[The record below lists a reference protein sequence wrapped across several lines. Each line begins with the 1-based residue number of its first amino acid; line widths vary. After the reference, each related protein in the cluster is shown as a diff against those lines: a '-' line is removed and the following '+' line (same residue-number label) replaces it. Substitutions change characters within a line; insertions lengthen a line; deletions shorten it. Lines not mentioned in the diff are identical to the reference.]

1 MGTGLAARPI
11 AATDVFCVANFDY
24 DVPKGCLKP
33 RRILGEVVRGVRDY
47 GNRMGIP
54 TLNGSVWFDD
64 RYAGNP
70 LVFCGCIGIM
80 PRDLISGD
88 AQVGDRIIAIGGRTG
103 RDGIHGATFSS
114 AELTDTHADE
124 FSHAVQIGNA
134 ITEKKALDAILDARD
149 YKDGCVYN

>member
-1 MGTGLAARPI
+1 M
-11 AATDVFCVANFDY
+11 
-24 DVPKGCLKP
+24 
-33 RRILGEVVRGVRDY
+33 E
-47 GNRMGIP
+47 NRMGIP
-54 TLNGSVWFDD
+54 TLNGTVWFDD
-64 RYAGNP
+64 RYVGNP

-134 ITEKKALDAILDARD
+134 ITEKKALDAILEARD
-149 YKDGCVYN
+149 YEEGCLYNSITDCGAGGFSSAVGGNGGTNWCNRTT